1 MALQK
6 LNIAHSKC
14 CKMRCTTLTSDTLG
28 NTQGKRTAMAS
39 TKSLVLT
46 AFAIQLKQQHR
57 NFLSSFSQL
66 LLVCQRQAQRSELLS
81 AAQRQKSVTL
91 RRQHLIGKACPYAC
105 VCLASTCMCA
115 HTSLHMAMHM
125 FVCVFHLCLYTC
137 QYTCP
142 CTCPHTYLNVYA
154 YVRKPAHEVIF
165 AFGFLGFSVR
175 LERETRRQGR
185 FLLLAW
191 STSKGCCTHISRL
204 VRTCV
209 CLCVGKLCRPC
220 YIGHKYIG
228 HNCIGHNYTGHNY
241 IGHNYIGH
249 NYIGHN

>member
-46 AFAIQLKQQHR
+46 AFAIQLKQQHQ

-105 VCLASTCMCA
+105 VCLASTC
-115 HTSLHMAMHM
+115 
-125 FVCVFHLCLYTC
+125 
-137 QYTCP
+137 
-142 CTCPHTYLNVYA
+142 
-154 YVRKPAHEVIF
+154 I
-165 AFGFLGFSVR
+165 G
-175 LERETRRQGR
+175 
-185 FLLLAW
+185 
-191 STSKGCCTHISRL
+191 CTHIFTHGYAHVCMCIPHML
-204 VRTCV
+204 VHMPVYMPMHMSSHISECV
-209 CLCVGKLCRPC
+209 CICAEACA
-220 YIGHKYIG
+220 
-228 HNCIGHNYTGHNY
+228 
-241 IGHNYIGH
+241 
-249 NYIGHN
+249 